1 MGKISLEYKER
12 TVNEKKQALKTPNK
26 RNIGAMGG
34 YIILIALDD
43 SRIRYEAVNADGRSC
58 LFENIGDLMNFVE
71 ILGEM
76 IRWESMSTRL
86 N

>member
-12 TVNEKKQALKTPNK
+12 TVNEKNGF
-26 RNIGAMGG
+26 RNM
-34 YIILIALDD
+34 
-43 SRIRYEAVNADGRSC
+43 
-58 LFENIGDLMNFVE
+58 
-71 ILGEM
+71 GEM